1 LALIPVAP
9 QPEPADFDK
18 NVRKPGLKWIAK
30 SGLDLLK
37 PIPGGT
43 KIPSYWTKNLPEL
56 RRVYG
61 GICAYVCVYIELV
74 TGSPSVEHFVP
85 KSKALNQAYEWD
97 NYRLACT
104 KINSRKRDFLD
115 VLDPFTLA
123 VGWFELNLLDGSIF
137 PNTALTA
144 LQRKKVQ
151 QTIDRLKLDD
161 AECRELR
168 LAYFNDFLA
177 KEISGAYFKK
187 RSPFVWLEA
196 QRQGML

>member
-1 LALIPVAP
+1 MIPVTP

-18 NVRKPGLKWIAK
+18 NVRKPGRKWIAQ
-30 SGLDLLK
+30 SGLDPIK
-37 PIPGGT
+37 PVPKNT
-43 KIPSYWTKNLPEL
+43 KLPTYWTKTLPEL

-61 GICAYVCVYIELV
+61 GVCAYVCIYIELV

-85 KSKALNQAYEWD
+85 KSRALNQAYEWD

-104 KINSRKRDFLD
+104 KMNSRKRDFLD

-123 VGWFELNLLDGSIF
+123 AGWFQLNLLDGSIF
-137 PNTALTA
+137 PNSALTA
-144 LQRKKVQ
+144 AQRKKTQ
-151 QTIDRLKLDD
+151 ATIDRLKLDD

-168 LAYFNDFLA
+168 LSHFNDFVA
-177 KEISGAYFKK
+177 REITSTYFRK

>member
-1 LALIPVAP
+1 
-9 QPEPADFDK
+9 
-18 NVRKPGLKWIAK
+18 
-30 SGLDLLK
+30 
-37 PIPGGT
+37 
-43 KIPSYWTKNLPEL
+43 
-56 RRVYG
+56 VYG

-123 VGWFELNLLDGSIF
+123 AGWFELNLLDGSIF

-144 LQRKKVQ
+144 AHRKKVQ

-168 LAYFNDFLA
+168 LSHFNDFVA
-177 KEISGAYFKK
+177 KEISSAYFKK

>member
-1 LALIPVAP
+1 LIPVAA
-9 QPEPADFDK
+9 QPEPVDFDK

-30 SGLDLLK
+30 SGLDPTK
-37 PIPGGT
+37 PVP
-43 KIPSYWTKNLPEL
+43 KNIKLSTSWRKTLPQL

-61 GICAYVCVYIELV
+61 GICAYVCTYIELV

-85 KSKALNQAYEWD
+85 KSRALNQAYEWK

-104 KINSRKRDFLD
+104 KINSRKLNFMD

-123 VGWFELNLLDGSIF
+123 AGWFQLNLVDGSIF
-137 PNTALTA
+137 PNPALTA
-144 LQRKKVQ
+144 AQRKKAQ
-151 QTIDRLKLDD
+151 ATIDRLKLDD

-168 LAYFNDFLA
+168 LSYFNDFVA
-177 KEISGAYFKK
+177 QEITSTYFKK